1 MDALEICNK
10 LRSEASGVATSG
22 IPLDVFPQKMQQ
34 MILDLAR
41 TENYSIEFTAT
52 SLISAM
58 AAAVGNSC
66 YIRIKGNWITSPILY
81 VILVGRPGVGKTPP
95 LNFAYKPLHDIDTEE
110 HHKFK
115 ALKNEYAAIVERNKG
130 KKRTEWESLPPVPV
144 LHKNIMN
151 DFTPE
156 ILMRNHDANL
166 RGVAVVVDEIMGL
179 FNTINRYNNSS
190 FVQQM
195 LSAHNG
201 LPVDV
206 SRCNLDC
213 PLRIDYPCIQIVGTI
228 QTGIVHELYDMG
240 FKKNGFLD
248 RFLITCPKGL
258 KIAPWVKVPK
268 QDAAIIE
275 RPFRVWKEIIDKAV
289 ALPFTEGIF
298 NVLDFSDEAIDIFY
312 DWQNEDIERQNAIT
326 DEKMID
332 SRAAKVPLNT
342 ARLALIFQL
351 FRWACDESHKDF
363 VDAESVNAAI
373 RMSDY
378 FEKSYKRMDDLVLTE
393 ATDPVKKQVLDSL
406 GNKFVTAEA
415 VKAGADFGFAR
426 RTVMYMLKDFCQRNF
441 IIKDK
446 QGNYE
451 KVQLGYLLLVDY
463 QCYTL

>member
-10 LRSEASGVATSG
+10 LRSEVSGVASSG
-22 IPLDVFPQKMQQ
+22 IHLDVFPQKMQQ
-34 MILDLAR
+34 MVLDLAR
-41 TENYSIEFTAT
+41 TENYSIEFTVT

-58 AAAVGNSC
+58 AAAIGNSC
-66 YIRIKGNWITSPILY
+66 YIRIKGNWITPPILY
-81 VILVGRPGVGKTPP
+81 MMLVGKPGVGKTPP

-115 ALKNEYAAIVERNKG
+115 ALKDEYASIVERNKG
-130 KKRTEWESLPPVPV
+130 KKRTEWEALPTLPI

-201 LPVDV
+201 LPIDV
-206 SRCNLDC
+206 SRCNLDW
-213 PLRIDYPCIQIVGTI
+213 PLRIDHPCIQIAGTI

-248 RFLITCPKGL
+248 RFLFTFPKDL
-258 KIAPWVKVPK
+258 KIAPWIKDEE
-268 QDAAIIE
+268 QSATMID
-275 RPFRVWKEIIDKAV
+275 RPFRLWKEIIDKATS
-289 ALPFTEGIF
+289 LPFIEGTF
-298 NVLDFSDEAIDIFY
+298 NILNLSDEAMDIFY
-312 DWQNEDIERQNAIT
+312 DWRNEECERQNAIT
-326 DEKMID
+326 DERLID
-332 SRAAKVPLNT
+332 TRFAKVPLNT

-363 VDAESVNAAI
+363 VDADSINAAI
-373 RMSDY
+373 RISDY
-378 FEKSYKRMDDLVLTE
+378 FEKSYKRMDALVSTE
-393 ATDPVKKQVLDSL
+393 AIDPVKKQWFDSL
-406 GNKFVTAEA
+406 DNRFITAEA
-415 VKAGADFGFAR
+415 VKAGAELGICKR
-426 RTVMYMLKDFCQRNF
+426 MVMYMLANLREKD
-441 IIKDK
+441 IINKLQ
-446 QGNYE
+446 QGEYE
-451 KVQLGYLLLVDY
+451 KVQK
-463 QCYTL
+463 

>member
-10 LRSEASGVATSG
+10 LRSEASGVASSG

-34 MILDLAR
+34 MVLDLAR
-41 TENYSIEFTAT
+41 TENYSIEFTIT

-58 AAAVGNSC
+58 AAAIGNSC
-66 YIRIKGNWITSPILY
+66 YIRIKGNWITPPILY
-81 VILVGRPGVGKTPP
+81 MMLVGKPGVGKTPP

-115 ALKNEYAAIVERNKG
+115 ALKDEYSAIVERNKG
-130 KKRTEWESLPPVPV
+130 KKRTEWESLPPIPV

-201 LPVDV
+201 LPIDV

-213 PLRIDYPCIQIVGTI
+213 PLRIDHPCIQIAGTI

-248 RFLITCPKGL
+248 RFLFSFPSDL
-258 KIAPWVKVPK
+258 KITPWIKNVE
-268 QDAAIIE
+268 QDAALTD
-275 RPFRVWKEIIDKAV
+275 RPFRVWKEVIDKAMT
-289 ALPFTEGIF
+289 LPFTEGVF
-298 NVLDFSDEAIDIFY
+298 NILNLSDEATDIFY
-312 DWQNEDIERQNAIT
+312 DWRNEECERQNAIA
-326 DEKMID
+326 DERQID
-332 SRAAKVPLNT
+332 TRFAKVPLNT

-351 FRWACDESHKDF
+351 FRWAWDESHKDF
-363 VDAESVNAAI
+363 VDADSINAAI

-378 FEKSYKRMDDLVLTE
+378 FENSYKRMDALVTTE
-393 ATDPVKKQVLDSL
+393 AVDPVKKQWFDSL
-406 GNKFVTAEA
+406 GNRFITAEA
-415 VKAGADFGFAR
+415 VKAGAELGICKR
-426 RTVMYMLKDFCQRNF
+426 MVMYMLANLREKD
-441 IIKDK
+441 IINKLQ
-446 QGNYE
+446 QGEYE
-451 KVQLGYLLLVDY
+451 KVQK
-463 QCYTL
+463 

>member
-10 LRSEASGVATSG
+10 LRSEVSGVASSG

-34 MILDLAR
+34 MVLDLAR
-41 TENYSIEFTAT
+41 TENYSIEFTIT

-58 AAAVGNSC
+58 AASIANSC
-66 YIRIKGNWITSPILY
+66 YIRIKGNWITPPILY
-81 VILVGRPGVGKTPP
+81 VMLVGIPGVGKTPP

-115 ALKNEYAAIVERNKG
+115 ALRDEYASIVEQNKG
-130 KKRTEWESLPPVPV
+130 KKRTEWESLPPLPI

-201 LPVDV
+201 LPIDV

-213 PLRIDYPCIQIVGTI
+213 PLRVDHPCIQIAGTI

-248 RFLITCPKGL
+248 RFLFAFPENL
-258 KIAPWVKVPK
+258 KIAPWQKENK
-268 QDAAIIE
+268 LDAAIID
-275 RPFRVWKEIIDKAV
+275 RPFRMWKRIIDKAMS
-289 ALPFTEGIF
+289 LPFTEGIF
-298 NVLDFSDEAIDIFY
+298 NILDLSDEAIDIFY
-312 DWQNEDIERQNAIT
+312 DWQNGEIERQNAIT
-326 DEKMID
+326 DERLIET
-332 SRAAKVPLNT
+332 RFAKVPLNT
-342 ARLALIFQL
+342 ARLALIFQM

-363 VDAESVNAAI
+363 VDADSINAAI

-378 FEKSYKRMDDLVLTE
+378 FEKSCKRMDNLVSTE
-393 ATDPVKKQVLDSL
+393 AIDPVKKQILDSL
-406 GNKFVTAEA
+406 NKTFVTADA
-415 VKAGADFGFAR
+415 VKAGADFGFAK
-426 RTVMYMLKDFCQRNF
+426 RTVMYMLKDFCQRNL
-441 IIKDK
+441 ISKDK

-451 KVQLGYLLLVDY
+451 KVQK
-463 QCYTL
+463 

>member
-1 MDALEICNK
+1 MDALEFCNK
-10 LRSEASGVATSG
+10 LRSEVSGVASSG

-41 TENYSIEFTAT
+41 TENYSIEFTVT
-52 SLISAM
+52 SIISTM
-58 AAAVGNSC
+58 AAAIGNSC
-66 YIRIKGNWITSPILY
+66 YIRIKGNWITPPIIYLM
-81 VILVGRPGVGKTPP
+81 LVGKPGVGKTPP

-115 ALKNEYAAIVERNKG
+115 TLKEEYASVVERNKG
-130 KKRTEWESLPPVPV
+130 KKRTDWETLPPLPI

-179 FNTINRYNNSS
+179 FNTINRYNNSA

-201 LPVDV
+201 LPIDV

-213 PLRIDYPCIQIVGTI
+213 PLRIDHPCIQIAGTI
-228 QTGIVHELYDMG
+228 QTGILHELYDMG

-248 RFLITCPKGL
+248 RFLFAFPKDL
-258 KIAPWVKVPK
+258 KITPWIKETK
-268 QDAAIIE
+268 QDAAMID
-275 RPFRVWKEIIDKAV
+275 RPYRVWKEIIDKAV
-289 ALPFTEGIF
+289 PLPFAEGIL
-298 NVLDFSDEAIDIFY
+298 NVLDLSDAATDIFY
-312 DWQNEDIERQNAIT
+312 DWHNENIERQNAIS
-326 DEKMID
+326 DEWLID
-332 SRAAKVPLNT
+332 TRFAKVPLST

-351 FRWACDESHKDF
+351 FRWACGESHKDF

-378 FEKSYKRMDDLVLTE
+378 FEILYKRMEDLVSTE
-393 ATDPVKKQVLDSL
+393 AIDPVKKQVLDSL

-415 VKAGADFGFAR
+415 VKAGADFGFAK
-426 RTVMYMLKDFCQRNF
+426 RTVMYMLKDFSQRNF

-451 KVQLGYLLLVDY
+451 KV
-463 QCYTL
+463 

>member
-1 MDALEICNK
+1 MDALELCNK
-10 LRSEASGVATSG
+10 LRSEASGVAFSD

-34 MILDLAR
+34 MVLDLAR
-41 TENYSIEFTAT
+41 TENYSIEFTIT

-58 AAAVGNSC
+58 AAAIGNSC
-66 YIRIKGNWITSPILY
+66 YIRIKGNWITPPILY
-81 VILVGRPGVGKTPP
+81 VMLVGRPGVGKTPP
-95 LNFAYKPLHDIDTEE
+95 LNFAYKPLHDIDTKE

-115 ALKNEYAAIVERNKG
+115 ALKDEYASIVERNKG
-130 KKRTEWESLPPVPV
+130 KKRTECESLPPLPV

-201 LPVDV
+201 LPIDV

-213 PLRIDYPCIQIVGTI
+213 PLRIDRPCIQIAGTI
-228 QTGIVHELYDMG
+228 QTGVMHELYDMG

-248 RFLITCPKGL
+248 RFLFTFPKDL
-258 KIAPWVKVPK
+258 KTAPWVKGTR
-268 QDAAIIE
+268 QDAAIFE

-289 ALPFTEGIF
+289 ALPFMEGIF
-298 NVLDFSDEAIDIFY
+298 NVLDFSDEAVDIFY
-312 DWQNEDIERQNAIT
+312 DWQNEEIERQNAIT
-326 DEKMID
+326 DERLID
-332 SRAAKVPLNT
+332 TRSAKVPLNT

-363 VDAESVNAAI
+363 VDADSVNAAI
-373 RMSDY
+373 RMSEY
-378 FEKSYKRMDDLVLTE
+378 FEKSYKRMDNLVSTE
-393 ATDPVKKQVLDSL
+393 AIDPVKKQIFDSL
-406 GNKFVTAEA
+406 GNTFVTAEA
-415 VKAGADFGFAR
+415 IKAGAEFGMCKR
-426 RTVMYMLKDFCQRNF
+426 LVMYMLADFRKRNL
-441 IIKDK
+441 INKTK

-451 KVQLGYLLLVDY
+451 KVQK
-463 QCYTL
+463 

>member
-10 LRSEASGVATSG
+10 LRSEASSVASSG

-34 MILDLAR
+34 MVLDLAR
-41 TENYSIEFTAT
+41 TENYSIEFTVT

-58 AAAVGNSC
+58 AAAVGNSY
-66 YIRIKGNWITSPILY
+66 YIRIKGNWITPPILY
-81 VILVGRPGVGKTPP
+81 MMLVGKPGVGKTPP

-115 ALKNEYAAIVERNKG
+115 ALKDEYASVVERNKG
-130 KKRTEWESLPPVPV
+130 KKRTEWEALPLVPV

-166 RGVAVVVDEIMGL
+166 RGVAVMVDEIMGL

-190 FVQQM
+190 FIQQM

-201 LPVDV
+201 LPIDV

-213 PLRIDYPCIQIVGTI
+213 PLRIDHPCIQIAGTI

-248 RFLITCPKGL
+248 RFLFAFPKDL
-258 KIAPWVKVPK
+258 KITPWIKEAE
-268 QDAAIIE
+268 QDAAMID
-275 RPFRVWKEIIDKAV
+275 RPFSVWKEIIDKAIS
-289 ALPFTEGIF
+289 LPFTDGVF
-298 NVLDFSDEAIDIFY
+298 NILNLSDEATDIFY
-312 DWQNEDIERQNAIT
+312 DWRNEECERQNAIT
-326 DEKMID
+326 DERQID
-332 SRAAKVPLNT
+332 TCFAKVPLNT

-351 FRWACDESHKDF
+351 FRWTCGESHKDF

-378 FEKSYKRMDDLVLTE
+378 FEKSYKRMDDLVSTE
-393 ATDPVKKQVLDSL
+393 AIDPVKKQWFDSL
-406 GNKFVTAEA
+406 GNKFITAEA
-415 VKAGADFGFAR
+415 VKAGAELGICKR
-426 RTVMYMLKDFCQRNF
+426 MVMYMLANLREKDVINKLQ
-441 IIKDK
+441 
-446 QGNYE
+446 QGEYE
-451 KVQLGYLLLVDY
+451 KVQK
-463 QCYTL
+463 

>member
-1 MDALEICNK
+1 MRYFLK
-10 LRSEASGVATSG
+10 WT
-22 IPLDVFPQKMQQ
+22 QQ
-34 MILDLAR
+34 MILDLVR
-41 TENYSIEFTAT
+41 TENYSIEFTVT

-66 YIRIKGNWITSPILY
+66 YIRIKGNWITPPILY
-81 VILVGRPGVGKTPP
+81 MMLVGKPGVGKTPP

-115 ALKNEYAAIVERNKG
+115 ALKEDYTSIAERNKG
-130 KKRTEWESLPPVPV
+130 KKRTEWEPLPPVPI

-201 LPVDV
+201 LPLDV

-213 PLRIDYPCIQIVGTI
+213 PLRIDHPCIQIVGTI

-258 KIAPWVKVPK
+258 KIAPWVKVSK
-268 QDAAIIE
+268 QDAAIID

-289 ALPFTEGIF
+289 YLPFTEGIF

-312 DWQNEDIERQNAIT
+312 DWQNEEIERQNAIT
-326 DEKMID
+326 DERLID

-342 ARLALIFQL
+342 ARLALVFQL
-351 FRWACDESHKDF
+351 FRWTCDESHKDF
-363 VDAESVNAAI
+363 VDVESVNAAI

-378 FEKSYKRMDDLVLTE
+378 FENSYKRMDNLVSTE
-393 ATDPVKKQVLDSL
+393 AIDPVKKQWFDSL
-406 GNKFVTAEA
+406 GNKFITAEA
-415 VKAGADFGFAR
+415 VNAGAELGICKR
-426 RTVMYMLKDFCQRNF
+426 MVMYMLADLREKNVINKLQ
-441 IIKDK
+441 
-446 QGNYE
+446 QGEYE
-451 KVQLGYLLLVDY
+451 KVQ
-463 QCYTL
+463 Q

>member
-10 LRSEASGVATSG
+10 LRSEVSVVASSG

-34 MILDLAR
+34 MVLDLAR
-41 TENYSIEFTAT
+41 TENYSIEFTIT

-58 AAAVGNSC
+58 AASIANSC
-66 YIRIKGNWITSPILY
+66 YIRIKGNWITPPILY
-81 VILVGRPGVGKTPP
+81 VMLVGIPGVGKTPP

-115 ALKNEYAAIVERNKG
+115 ALRDEYASIVEQNKG
-130 KKRTEWESLPPVPV
+130 KKRTEWESLPPLPI

-201 LPVDV
+201 LPIDV

-213 PLRIDYPCIQIVGTI
+213 PLRVDHPCIQIAGTI

-248 RFLITCPKGL
+248 RFLFAFPENL
-258 KIAPWVKVPK
+258 KIAPWQKENK
-268 QDAAIIE
+268 LDAAIID
-275 RPFRVWKEIIDKAV
+275 RPFRMWKRIIDKAMS
-289 ALPFTEGIF
+289 LPFTEGIF
-298 NVLDFSDEAIDIFY
+298 NILDLSDEAIDIFY
-312 DWQNEDIERQNAIT
+312 DWQNGEIERQNAIT
-326 DEKMID
+326 DERLIET
-332 SRAAKVPLNT
+332 RFAKVPLNT
-342 ARLALIFQL
+342 ARLALIFQM

-363 VDAESVNAAI
+363 VDADSINAAI

-378 FEKSYKRMDDLVLTE
+378 FEKSYKRMDNLVSTE
-393 ATDPVKKQVLDSL
+393 AIDPVKKQILDSL
-406 GNKFVTAEA
+406 NKTFVTADA
-415 VKAGADFGFAR
+415 VKAGADFGFAK
-426 RTVMYMLKDFCQRNF
+426 RTVMYMLKDFCQRNL
-441 IIKDK
+441 ISKDK

-451 KVQLGYLLLVDY
+451 KVQK
-463 QCYTL
+463 

>member
-41 TENYSIEFTAT
+41 TENYSIEFTIT

-58 AAAVGNSC
+58 AAAIGNSC
-66 YIRIKGNWITSPILY
+66 YIRIKGNWITPSILY
-81 VILVGRPGVGKTPP
+81 VMLVGKPGVGKTPP

-115 ALKNEYAAIVERNKG
+115 ALKDEYSAIVERNKG
-130 KKRTEWESLPPVPV
+130 KKRTEWESLPPLPV
-144 LHKNIMN
+144 LRKNIMN

-179 FNTINRYNNSS
+179 FNTINRYNNSA

-201 LPVDV
+201 LPIDV
-206 SRCNLDC
+206 ARCNLDC
-213 PLRIDYPCIQIVGTI
+213 PLRIDHPCIQIAGTI

-248 RFLITCPKGL
+248 RFLFSFPENL
-258 KIAPWVKVPK
+258 KITPWIKNIE
-268 QDAAIIE
+268 QDAALTD
-275 RPFRVWKEIIDKAV
+275 RPFRVWKEVIDKAMT
-289 ALPFTEGIF
+289 LPFTEGVF
-298 NVLDFSDEAIDIFY
+298 NILNHSDEATDIFY
-312 DWQNEDIERQNAIT
+312 DWRNEECERQNAIA
-326 DEKMID
+326 DERQID
-332 SRAAKVPLNT
+332 TRFAKVPLNT

-363 VDAESVNAAI
+363 VDADSINAAI
-373 RMSDY
+373 RMSGY
-378 FEKSYKRMDDLVLTE
+378 FEKSYKRMDALVTTE
-393 ATDPVKKQVLDSL
+393 AVDPVKKQWFDSL
-406 GNKFVTAEA
+406 GNRFITAEA
-415 VKAGADFGFAR
+415 VKAGAELGICKR
-426 RTVMYMLKDFCQRNF
+426 MVMYMLADLREKNVINKLQ
-441 IIKDK
+441 
-446 QGNYE
+446 QGEYE
-451 KVQLGYLLLVDY
+451 KVQK
-463 QCYTL
+463 

>member
-10 LRSEASGVATSG
+10 LRSEVSGVATSG

-34 MILDLAR
+34 MVLDLAR
-41 TENYSIEFTAT
+41 TENYSIEFTVT

-58 AAAVGNSC
+58 AAAIGNSC
-66 YIRIKGNWITSPILY
+66 YIRIKGNWITPPILY
-81 VILVGRPGVGKTPP
+81 MMLVGKPGVGKTPP

-115 ALKNEYAAIVERNKG
+115 ALKDGYASIVERNKG
-130 KKRTEWESLPPVPV
+130 KKRTEWEPLPPVPI

-179 FNTINRYNNSS
+179 FNTINRYNNSA

-201 LPVDV
+201 LPIDV

-213 PLRIDYPCIQIVGTI
+213 PLRIDHPCIQIAGTI

-248 RFLITCPKGL
+248 RFLFSFPENL
-258 KIAPWVKVPK
+258 KITPWIKGTE
-268 QDAAIIE
+268 QDTAMID
-275 RPFRVWKEIIDKAV
+275 RPFRLWKEIIDRAMS
-289 ALPFTEGIF
+289 LPFTNSIF
-298 NVLDFSDEAIDIFY
+298 NILNFSNEATDIFY
-312 DWQNEDIERQNAIT
+312 DWRNEECERQNTIA
-326 DEKMID
+326 DERQID
-332 SRAAKVPLNT
+332 TRFAKVPLNT
-342 ARLALIFQL
+342 ARLALIFQM
-351 FRWACDESHKDF
+351 FRWACGESHKDF

-378 FEKSYKRMDDLVLTE
+378 FEKSYKRMDDLVSTE
-393 ATDPVKKQVLDSL
+393 AIDPVKKQWFDSL
-406 GNKFVTAEA
+406 GNKFITAEA
-415 VKAGADFGFAR
+415 VKAGAELGICKR
-426 RTVMYMLKDFCQRNF
+426 MVMYMLANLREKDVINKLQ
-441 IIKDK
+441 
-446 QGNYE
+446 QGEYE
-451 KVQLGYLLLVDY
+451 KVQ
-463 QCYTL
+463 Q

>member
-10 LRSEASGVATSG
+10 LRSEVSGVATSG

-41 TENYSIEFTAT
+41 TENYSIEFTVT

-58 AAAVGNSC
+58 AAAIGNSC
-66 YIRIKGNWITSPILY
+66 YIRIKGNWITPPILY
-81 VILVGRPGVGKTPP
+81 VMLVGKPGVGKTPP

-115 ALKNEYAAIVERNKG
+115 ALKDEYASIVERNKG
-130 KKRTEWESLPPVPV
+130 KKRTEWEALPPVPV

-190 FVQQM
+190 FIQQM

-201 LPVDV
+201 LPIDV

-213 PLRIDYPCIQIVGTI
+213 PLRIDHPCIQIAGTI

-248 RFLITCPKGL
+248 RFLFSFPSGL
-258 KIAPWVKVPK
+258 KITPWIKVTE
-268 QDAAIIE
+268 QDAVMTDM
-275 RPFRVWKEIIDKAV
+275 PFRVWKEIIGKAIS
-289 ALPFTEGIF
+289 LPFTEGVF
-298 NVLDFSDEAIDIFY
+298 NILNLSGEATDIFY
-312 DWQNEDIERQNAIT
+312 DWRNEECERQNAIT
-326 DEKMID
+326 DERLID
-332 SRAAKVPLNT
+332 TRFAKVPLNT

-351 FRWACDESHKDF
+351 FRWACDESHKDY

-378 FEKSYKRMDDLVLTE
+378 FEKSYKRMDNLVSTD
-393 ATDPVKKQVLDSL
+393 AIDPVKKQWFASLD
-406 GNKFVTAEA
+406 NKFVTAEA
-415 VKAGADFGFAR
+415 VNAGAELGICKR
-426 RTVMYMLKDFCQRNF
+426 MVMYMLADLREKNVINKLQ
-441 IIKDK
+441 
-446 QGNYE
+446 QGEYE
-451 KVQLGYLLLVDY
+451 KIQ
-463 QCYTL
+463 Q

>member
-1 MDALEICNK
+1 MPMDALEICNK
-10 LRSEASGVATSG
+10 LRSEVSGVATSG

-41 TENYSIEFTAT
+41 TENYSIEFTVT

-58 AAAVGNSC
+58 AAAIGNSC
-66 YIRIKGNWITSPILY
+66 YIRIKGNWITPPILY
-81 VILVGRPGVGKTPP
+81 VMLVGKPGVGKTPP

-115 ALKNEYAAIVERNKG
+115 ALKDEYASIVERNKG
-130 KKRTEWESLPPVPV
+130 KKRTEWEALPPVPV

-156 ILMRNHDANL
+156 ILMHNHDANL

-190 FVQQM
+190 FIQQM

-201 LPVDV
+201 LPIDV

-213 PLRIDYPCIQIVGTI
+213 PLRIDHPCIQIAGTI

-248 RFLITCPKGL
+248 RFLFSFPSGL
-258 KIAPWVKVPK
+258 KITPWIKVTE
-268 QDAAIIE
+268 QDAVMTDM
-275 RPFRVWKEIIDKAV
+275 PFRVWKEIIGKAIS
-289 ALPFTEGIF
+289 LPFTEGVF
-298 NVLDFSDEAIDIFY
+298 NILNLSGEATDIFY
-312 DWQNEDIERQNAIT
+312 DWRNEECERQNAIT
-326 DEKMID
+326 DERLID
-332 SRAAKVPLNT
+332 TRFAKVPLNT

-351 FRWACDESHKDF
+351 FRWACDESHKDY

-378 FEKSYKRMDDLVLTE
+378 FEKSYKRMDNLVSTD
-393 ATDPVKKQVLDSL
+393 AIDPVKKQWFASLD
-406 GNKFVTAEA
+406 NKFVTAEA
-415 VKAGADFGFAR
+415 VNAGAELGICKR
-426 RTVMYMLKDFCQRNF
+426 MVMYMLADLREKNVINKLQ
-441 IIKDK
+441 
-446 QGNYE
+446 QGEYE
-451 KVQLGYLLLVDY
+451 KIQ
-463 QCYTL
+463 Q

>member
-66 YIRIKGNWITSPILY
+66 NIRIKGNWITSPILY

-248 RFLITCPKGL
+248 RFLITYPKGL

-451 KVQLGYLLLVDY
+451 KVQK
-463 QCYTL
+463 

>member
-41 TENYSIEFTAT
+41 TENYSIEFTIT

-58 AAAVGNSC
+58 AAAIGNSC
-66 YIRIKGNWITSPILY
+66 YIRIKGNWITPSILY
-81 VILVGRPGVGKTPP
+81 VMLVGKPGVGKTPP

-115 ALKNEYAAIVERNKG
+115 ALKDEYSAIVERNKG
-130 KKRTEWESLPPVPV
+130 KKRTEWESLPPLPV
-144 LHKNIMN
+144 LRKNIMN

-179 FNTINRYNNSS
+179 FNTINRYNNSA

-201 LPVDV
+201 LPIDV
-206 SRCNLDC
+206 ARCNLDC
-213 PLRIDYPCIQIVGTI
+213 PLRIDHPCIQIAGTI

-248 RFLITCPKGL
+248 RFLFSFPENL
-258 KIAPWVKVPK
+258 KITPWIKNIE
-268 QDAAIIE
+268 QDAALTD
-275 RPFRVWKEIIDKAV
+275 RPFRVWKEVIDKAMT
-289 ALPFTEGIF
+289 LPFTEGVF
-298 NVLDFSDEAIDIFY
+298 NILNLSDEATDIFY
-312 DWQNEDIERQNAIT
+312 DWRNEECERQNAIA
-326 DEKMID
+326 DERQID
-332 SRAAKVPLNT
+332 TRFAKVPLNT

-363 VDAESVNAAI
+363 VDADSINAAI
-373 RMSDY
+373 RMSGY
-378 FEKSYKRMDDLVLTE
+378 FEKSYKRMDALVTTE
-393 ATDPVKKQVLDSL
+393 AVDPVKKQWFDSL
-406 GNKFVTAEA
+406 GNRFITAEA
-415 VKAGADFGFAR
+415 VKAGAELGICKR
-426 RTVMYMLKDFCQRNF
+426 MVMYMLADLREKNVINKLQ
-441 IIKDK
+441 
-446 QGNYE
+446 QGEYE
-451 KVQLGYLLLVDY
+451 KVQK
-463 QCYTL
+463 

>member
-10 LRSEASGVATSG
+10 LRSEVSGVASSG

-66 YIRIKGNWITSPILY
+66 YIRIKGNWITPPIIYLM
-81 VILVGRPGVGKTPP
+81 LVGKPGVGKTPP

-115 ALKNEYAAIVERNKG
+115 ALNDEYASVVERNKG

-190 FVQQM
+190 FIQQM

-201 LPVDV
+201 LPIDV
-206 SRCNLDC
+206 SRCNLNC
-213 PLRIDYPCIQIVGTI
+213 PLRIDHPCIQIAGTI

-248 RFLITCPKGL
+248 RFLFAFPKDL
-258 KIAPWVKVPK
+258 KITPWIKETK
-268 QDAAIIE
+268 QDAAMID
-275 RPFRVWKEIIDKAV
+275 RPHCVWKEIIDKAV
-289 ALPFTEGIF
+289 SLPFAEGIF
-298 NVLDFSDEAIDIFY
+298 NVLDLSDEAIDIFY
-312 DWQNEDIERQNAIT
+312 DWHNENIERQNAIT
-326 DEKMID
+326 DERLID
-332 SRAAKVPLNT
+332 TRFAKVPLNT

-351 FRWACDESHKDF
+351 FRWACGESHKDF

-378 FEKSYKRMDDLVLTE
+378 FEISYKRMDTLVSTE
-393 ATDPVKKQVLDSL
+393 ATDPVKKQWFDSL
-406 GNKFVTAEA
+406 DNKFITAEA
-415 VKAGADFGFAR
+415 VKSGAELGICKR
-426 RTVMYMLKDFCQRNF
+426 MVMYMLADLKEKN
-441 IIKDK
+441 IINKLQ
-446 QGNYE
+446 QGEYE
-451 KVQLGYLLLVDY
+451 KVQK
-463 QCYTL
+463 

>member
-10 LRSEASGVATSG
+10 LRSEVSGVASSG

-41 TENYSIEFTAT
+41 TENYSIEFTVT
-52 SLISAM
+52 SIISTM
-58 AAAVGNSC
+58 AAAIGNSC
-66 YIRIKGNWITSPILY
+66 YIRIKGNWITPPIIYLM
-81 VILVGRPGVGKTPP
+81 LVGKPGVGKTPP
-95 LNFAYKPLHDIDTEE
+95 LNFAYKPLHEIDTEE

-115 ALKNEYAAIVERNKG
+115 MLKEEYASIVERNKG
-130 KKRTEWESLPPVPV
+130 KKRTDWESLPPIPI

-201 LPVDV
+201 LPLDV

-213 PLRIDYPCIQIVGTI
+213 PLRIDHPCIQIAGTI

-248 RFLITCPKGL
+248 RFLFAFPKDL
-258 KIAPWVKVPK
+258 KITPWIKETK
-268 QDAAIIE
+268 QDAAMID
-275 RPFRVWKEIIDKAV
+275 RPYCVWKEIIDKAV
-289 ALPFTEGIF
+289 SLPFAEGIF
-298 NVLDFSDEAIDIFY
+298 NVLDLSDAAIDIFY
-312 DWQNEDIERQNAIT
+312 DWHNENIERQNAIS
-326 DEKMID
+326 DERLID
-332 SRAAKVPLNT
+332 TRFAKVPLNT

-351 FRWACDESHKDF
+351 FRWACGESHKDF

-378 FEKSYKRMDDLVLTE
+378 FESSYKRMDTLVSTE
-393 ATDPVKKQVLDSL
+393 ATDPVKKQWFDSL
-406 GNKFVTAEA
+406 DNKFITAEA
-415 VKAGADFGFAR
+415 VKSGAELGICKR
-426 RTVMYMLKDFCQRNF
+426 MVMYMLADLKEKN
-441 IIKDK
+441 IINKLQ
-446 QGNYE
+446 QGEYE
-451 KVQLGYLLLVDY
+451 KVQK
-463 QCYTL
+463 

>member
-1 MDALEICNK
+1 MPMDALEICNK
-10 LRSEASGVATSG
+10 LRSEVSGVATSG

-41 TENYSIEFTAT
+41 TENYSIEFTVT

-58 AAAVGNSC
+58 AAAIGNSC
-66 YIRIKGNWITSPILY
+66 YIRIKGNWITPPILY
-81 VILVGRPGVGKTPP
+81 VMLVGKPGVGKTPP

-115 ALKNEYAAIVERNKG
+115 ALKDEYASIVERNKG
-130 KKRTEWESLPPVPV
+130 KKRTEWEALPPVPV

-190 FVQQM
+190 FIQQM

-201 LPVDV
+201 LPIDV

-213 PLRIDYPCIQIVGTI
+213 PLRIDHPCIQIAGTI

-248 RFLITCPKGL
+248 RFLFSFPSGL
-258 KIAPWVKVPK
+258 KITPWIKVTE
-268 QDAAIIE
+268 QDAVMTDM
-275 RPFRVWKEIIDKAV
+275 PFRVWKEIIGKAIS
-289 ALPFTEGIF
+289 LPFTEGVF
-298 NVLDFSDEAIDIFY
+298 NILNLSGEATDIFY
-312 DWQNEDIERQNAIT
+312 DWRNEECERQNAIT
-326 DEKMID
+326 DERLID
-332 SRAAKVPLNT
+332 TRFAKVPLNT

-351 FRWACDESHKDF
+351 FRWACDESHKDY

-378 FEKSYKRMDDLVLTE
+378 FEKSYKRMDNLVSTD
-393 ATDPVKKQVLDSL
+393 AIDPVKKQWFASLD
-406 GNKFVTAEA
+406 NKFVTAEA
-415 VKAGADFGFAR
+415 VNAGAELGICKR
-426 RTVMYMLKDFCQRNF
+426 MVMYMLADLREKNVINKLQ
-441 IIKDK
+441 
-446 QGNYE
+446 QGEYE
-451 KVQLGYLLLVDY
+451 KIQ
-463 QCYTL
+463 Q

>member
-248 RFLITCPKGL
+248 RFLITYPKGL

-268 QDAAIIE
+268 QDATIIE

-289 ALPFTEGIF
+289 ALPFTEDIF

-378 FEKSYKRMDDLVLTE
+378 FEKSYKRMDDLVSTE

-451 KVQLGYLLLVDY
+451 KVQK
-463 QCYTL
+463 

>member
-10 LRSEASGVATSG
+10 LRSEVSGVASSG

-41 TENYSIEFTAT
+41 TENYSIEFTVT

-66 YIRIKGNWITSPILY
+66 YIRIKGNWITPPIIYLM
-81 VILVGRPGVGKTPP
+81 LVGKPGVGKTPP

-115 ALKNEYAAIVERNKG
+115 ALNDEYASVVERNKG

-190 FVQQM
+190 FIQQM

-201 LPVDV
+201 LPIDV
-206 SRCNLDC
+206 SRCNLNC
-213 PLRIDYPCIQIVGTI
+213 PLRIDHPCIQIAGTI

-248 RFLITCPKGL
+248 RFLFAFPKDL
-258 KIAPWVKVPK
+258 KITPWIKETK
-268 QDAAIIE
+268 QDAAMID
-275 RPFRVWKEIIDKAV
+275 RPYCVWKEIIDKAV
-289 ALPFTEGIF
+289 SLPFAEGIF
-298 NVLDFSDEAIDIFY
+298 NVLDLSDAAIDIFY
-312 DWQNEDIERQNAIT
+312 DWHNENIERQNAIS
-326 DEKMID
+326 DERLID
-332 SRAAKVPLNT
+332 TRFAKVPLNT

-351 FRWACDESHKDF
+351 FRWACGESHKDF

-378 FEKSYKRMDDLVLTE
+378 FESSYKRMDTLVSTE
-393 ATDPVKKQVLDSL
+393 ATDPVKKQWFDSL
-406 GNKFVTAEA
+406 DNKFITAEA
-415 VKAGADFGFAR
+415 VKSGAELGICKR
-426 RTVMYMLKDFCQRNF
+426 MVMYMLADLKEKN
-441 IIKDK
+441 IINKLQ
-446 QGNYE
+446 QGEYE
-451 KVQLGYLLLVDY
+451 KVQK
-463 QCYTL
+463 

>member
-10 LRSEASGVATSG
+10 LRSEASGVASSG

-240 FKKNGFLD
+240 FKKNGLLD

-275 RPFRVWKEIIDKAV
+275 
-289 ALPFTEGIF
+289 L
-298 NVLDFSDEAIDIFY
+298 S
-312 DWQNEDIERQNAIT
+312 
-326 DEKMID
+326 
-332 SRAAKVPLNT
+332 
-342 ARLALIFQL
+342 LI
-351 FRWACDESHKDF
+351 H
-363 VDAESVNAAI
+363 I
-373 RMSDY
+373 
-378 FEKSYKRMDDLVLTE
+378 
-393 ATDPVKKQVLDSL
+393 
-406 GNKFVTAEA
+406 
-415 VKAGADFGFAR
+415 
-426 RTVMYMLKDFCQRNF
+426 
-441 IIKDK
+441 
-446 QGNYE
+446 
-451 KVQLGYLLLVDY
+451 
-463 QCYTL
+463 

>member
-10 LRSEASGVATSG
+10 LRSEVSGVASSG

-34 MILDLAR
+34 MVLDLAR
-41 TENYSIEFTAT
+41 TENYSIEFTIT

-58 AAAVGNSC
+58 AASIANSC
-66 YIRIKGNWITSPILY
+66 YIRIKGNWITPPILY
-81 VILVGRPGVGKTPP
+81 VMLVGRPGVGKTPP

-115 ALKNEYAAIVERNKG
+115 ALRDEYASIVEQNKG
-130 KKRTEWESLPPVPV
+130 KKRTEWESLPPLPI

-201 LPVDV
+201 LPIDV

-213 PLRIDYPCIQIVGTI
+213 PLCVDHPCIQIAGTI
-228 QTGIVHELYDMG
+228 QTGIVHELYDMS

-248 RFLITCPKGL
+248 RFLFAFPENL
-258 KIAPWVKVPK
+258 KIAPWQKENK
-268 QDAAIIE
+268 LDAAIID
-275 RPFRVWKEIIDKAV
+275 RPFRMWKRIIDKAMS
-289 ALPFTEGIF
+289 LPFTEGIF
-298 NVLDFSDEAIDIFY
+298 NILDLSDEAIDIFY
-312 DWQNEDIERQNAIT
+312 DWQNGEIERQNAIT
-326 DEKMID
+326 DERLIET
-332 SRAAKVPLNT
+332 RFAKVPLNT
-342 ARLALIFQL
+342 ARLALIFQM

-363 VDAESVNAAI
+363 VDADSINAAI
-373 RMSDY
+373 RMSNY
-378 FEKSYKRMDDLVLTE
+378 FEKSYKRMDNLVSTE
-393 ATDPVKKQVLDSL
+393 AIDPVKKQWFDSL
-406 GNKFVTAEA
+406 GNKFITDEA
-415 VKAGADFGFAR
+415 VKAGAELGICKR
-426 RTVMYMLKDFCQRNF
+426 LVMYMLAKLKEKNVINKLQ
-441 IIKDK
+441 
-446 QGNYE
+446 QGEYE
-451 KVQLGYLLLVDY
+451 KVQK
-463 QCYTL
+463 

>member
-10 LRSEASGVATSG
+10 LRSEVSGVASSG

-66 YIRIKGNWITSPILY
+66 YIRIKGNWITPPIIYLM
-81 VILVGRPGVGKTPP
+81 LVGKPGVGKTPP

-115 ALKNEYAAIVERNKG
+115 ALNDEYASVVERNKG

-190 FVQQM
+190 FIQQM

-201 LPVDV
+201 LPIDV
-206 SRCNLDC
+206 SRCNLNC
-213 PLRIDYPCIQIVGTI
+213 PLRIDHPCIQIAGTI

-248 RFLITCPKGL
+248 RFLFAFPKDL
-258 KIAPWVKVPK
+258 KITPWIKETK
-268 QDAAIIE
+268 QDAAMID
-275 RPFRVWKEIIDKAV
+275 RPHCVWKEIIDKAV
-289 ALPFTEGIF
+289 SLPFAEGIF
-298 NVLDFSDEAIDIFY
+298 NVLDLSDEAIGIFY
-312 DWQNEDIERQNAIT
+312 DWHNENIERQNAIS
-326 DEKMID
+326 DERLID
-332 SRAAKVPLNT
+332 TRFAKVPLNT

-351 FRWACDESHKDF
+351 FRWACGESHKDF

-378 FEKSYKRMDDLVLTE
+378 FEISYKRMDTLVSTE
-393 ATDPVKKQVLDSL
+393 ATDPVKKQWFDSL
-406 GNKFVTAEA
+406 DNKFITAEA
-415 VKAGADFGFAR
+415 VKSGAELGICKR
-426 RTVMYMLKDFCQRNF
+426 MVMYMLADLKEKN
-441 IIKDK
+441 IINKLQ
-446 QGNYE
+446 QGEYE
-451 KVQLGYLLLVDY
+451 KVQK
-463 QCYTL
+463 